1 MKAGAP
7 PVSGHQNTLDG
18 LRAVAALAVLVF
30 HVASSAGALLNP
42 SGTGWLYNGG
52 QIGVPIFF
60 TLSGLL
66 LYRPWAAAALGGS
79 TPKAGVYFRKRALR
93 ILPAYWALVIVYM
106 VTAGRGH
113 IGDPVTWGALLTL
126 TQTYLPNHWWN
137 GDLGPAHLGQVWSLA
152 VEVAWYLLLPPTAA
166 LLGWYARRG
175 PADDVGARARRL
187 LCAIGV
193 YAALSAPFTAL
204 VFASG
209 THSQMGLWL
218 PRYFAWFAIGMALAV
233 VTVWARL
240 DERRPVAA
248 LCRAVADS
256 WIACWTAAAMLYVIV
271 STPVTGPIDLQTPD
285 VLWTSLLDLVLSGLC
300 AAALVAPVAL
310 APPGHPGLEAVLGNP
325 VARFLGRISYGVFLW
340 QMLII
345 VGWYEGTDRLFRGEV
360 ATDLPLMAAA
370 AIAAATL
377 SLYLV
382 EEPVRRLGMRRV
394 PRRDRERSAPAPSS

>member
-1 MKAGAP
+1 M
-7 PVSGHQNTLDG
+7 
-18 LRAVAALAVLVF
+18 RAVAALAVLVF

-42 SGTGWLYNGG
+42 AGASWLYNGG

-66 LYRPWAAAALGGS
+66 LYRPWAAATLGGS
-79 TPKAGVYFRKRALR
+79 APRVGRYFRKRALR
-93 ILPAYWALVIVYM
+93 ILPAYWALVVVYM

-126 TQTYLPNHWWN
+126 TQTYLPHHWWN
-137 GDLGPAHLGQVWSLA
+137 GDLGPAHLGQAWSLA
-152 VEVAWYLLLPPTAA
+152 VEVAWYLFLPPTAA
-166 LLGWYARRG
+166 LLGWYARRETTG
-175 PADDVGARARRL
+175 DIGVRARRL
-187 LCAIGV
+187 LCGIGG
-193 YAALSAPFTAL
+193 YAALSVPFTAV
-204 VFASG
+204 VFQSG

-256 WIACWTAAAMLYVIV
+256 WIACWTAAAMLYVIA
-271 STPVTGPIDLQTPD
+271 STPATGPITFLTPD
-285 VLWTSLLDLVLSGLC
+285 VFWTSLLDLVLSGLC

-325 VARFLGRISYGVFLW
+325 VARFLGRISYGLFLW

-345 VGWYEGTDRLFRGEV
+345 VSWYEWTGRLFRGEV
-360 ATDLPLMAAA
+360 ATDLPLLAAA
-370 AIAAATL
+370 SVAAATL
-377 SLYLV
+377 SLHLV
-382 EEPVRRLGMRRV
+382 EEPLRRLGLRRS
-394 PRRDRERSAPAPSS
+394 PRRDRGREREAPAPSS